1 MAEEEKKKVN
11 VNIDPGKESFYAN
24 NLAIFNNVNEFV
36 LDFAQVTPRMDMID
50 GKQVLTYM
58 VKHNS
63 VVIEPRQAKVI
74 LNLLKENIE
83 KYEKR
88 FGKINV
94 GKQDEETKKS
104 HAKKFADYIG

>member
-1 MAEEEKKKVN
+1 MPEEERKKVN

-24 NLAIFNNVNEFV
+24 NLAVFNNVNEFV

-58 VKHNS
+58 VKHNNI
-63 VVIEPRQAKVI
+63 VIEPKQAKII
-74 LNLLKENIE
+74 LNLLKENLE

-88 FGKINV
+88 FGKIEI
-94 GKQDEETKKS
+94 GKQEQEAKKS
-104 HAKKFADYIG
+104 HSKKFADYIG

>member
-1 MAEEEKKKVN
+1 MAEEEKKKVS

-24 NLAIFNNVNEFV
+24 NLAVFNNVNEFV
-36 LDFAQVTPRMDMID
+36 LDFSQVTPRMDMID

-63 VVIEPRQAKVI
+63 IAIEPRQAKII
-74 LNLLKENIE
+74 LNLLKENLE

-88 FGKINV
+88 FGKIEV
-94 GKQDEETKKS
+94 GKAQEEAKKS